1 MCIIAAKLESCIMTR
16 HAYQTDPSADPR
28 ANQKLRTRQALVEA
42 AMQLVREGRPP
53 TITEAAELA
62 KVSRATAYRYFP
74 TPETLMLEVAQVSP
88 AAEPVE
94 RWLGGLKGGTPQD
107 RLHGL
112 LGVFSKTAITEQ
124 ATLRA
129 GLRAYLD
136 TWLESH
142 RLGETPAAVREG
154 RRTRWLDEALAP
166 VRGKLTPAKWRR
178 LRAALSL
185 TLGIEAIVVMKDV
198 CHASDAE
205 AIAAL
210 DWAAQALLKAAL
222 DEKR

>member
-1 MCIIAAKLESCIMTR
+1 MTR
-16 HAYQTDPSADPR
+16 LSYQMDPSTDPR

-42 AMQLVREGRPP
+42 AMQLVRDGRPP

-62 KVSRATAYRYFP
+62 RVSRATAYRYFP
-74 TPETLMLEVAQVSP
+74 TPESLMLEVAQVSP

-94 RWLGGLKGGTPQD
+94 RWLADLKGGSAHD

-112 LGVFSKTAITEQ
+112 MGVFNKTALAEQ

-142 RLGETPAAVREG
+142 RLGEAPAAVREG
-154 RRTRWLDEALAP
+154 RRMRWLDEALAP
-166 VRGKLTPAKWRR
+166 VKEKLTPAKWRR

-185 TLGIEAIVVMKDV
+185 TIGIEAIVVMKDV

-205 AIAAL
+205 AAAAL
-210 DWAAQALLKAAL
+210 NWAAQALLDAAL
-222 DEKR
+222 EEKR

>member
-1 MCIIAAKLESCIMTR
+1 MTR
-16 HAYQTDPSADPR
+16 QTYQMDPSTDPR

-74 TPETLMLEVAQVSP
+74 TPESLMLEVAQVSP
-88 AAEPVE
+88 AAQPVE
-94 RWLGGLKGGTPQD
+94 RWLAELKGGTPQD

-112 LGVFSKTAITEQ
+112 VAAFNGTAIQEQ
-124 ATLRA
+124 ATMRA

-136 TWLESH
+136 TWLENH
-142 RLGETPAAVREG
+142 RRGEAPAAVREG
-154 RRTRWLDEALAP
+154 RRIRWLDEALAP
-166 VRGKLTPAKWRR
+166 VRTRLTPAKWRR

-205 AIAAL
+205 ATAAL